1 MNVATETPA
10 PDATTIAADPSSMG
24 SCCRQSVQSVFY
36 FLRSDDGEEEA
47 GSASVVEG
55 RCEDLKGFGES
66 KGFGTS
72 GGEEAA
78 SDARR
83 RCAEGDVTGRKV
95 PINHSETEIALGA
108 EIATGCRNGST
119 AAQFS
124 KMGERLGISERLVW
138 SIAG

>member
-1 MNVATETPA
+1 
-10 PDATTIAADPSSMG
+10 MG
-24 SCCRQSVQSVFY
+24 SCCGQSVQSVFY
-36 FLRSDDGEEEA
+36 FSRSDDGEEEA

-55 RCEDLKGFGES
+55 RCEDFEGFGES

-83 RCAEGDVTGRKV
+83 RCAESDESWRKFSL
-95 PINHSETEIALGA
+95 NQSETEIGVGA
-108 EIATGCRNGST
+108 EIATGCRNGP
-119 AAQFS
+119 AAVQFS
-124 KMGERLGISERLVW
+124 QLGERLGISEGLVW